1 VSSTLAG
8 NSNINAVVVKTST
21 EESEI
26 VVDGGTANEFELRL
40 DLKNEGSDNL
50 SPAGG
55 ALDNFIFTAEFVKK
69 GSSVSID
76 DFKPASSNNVDAGI
90 NVGQIIRVDVETS
103 LLTIPSNECDAEWQ
117 LCVCVKPAK
126 NVVPPEQVS
135 AYEDTDSTNDV
146 ACMPAACSDGNVVNP
161 GPKTI
166 DIEAF
171 EVTNLNIEPE
181 AATEGGKA
189 TKFDM
194 LLTLR
199 NNGDDDLNH
208 APSNLDNFVFTADLV
223 KKGDTVSVNDFKPA
237 FSNNVDAG
245 VGKFAKK
252 TIDIRTSALTI
263 PKSECETVE
272 YDLCFCVK
280 AAKNVVPPEQVLAYN
295 DPVPSNDVKCVPV
308 RCSGSNIQGDPH
320 IIVYGKSD
328 ANPLCFDILGYT
340 GRQFILLN
348 DTVAGWGIYATS
360 LDDKYFHIV
369 VIETRTSHVTIDTRG
384 VPNTGLTWKNGGEAQ
399 MGDISLAHDSNS
411 KKIRVETGGQD
422 RKVVFVISLEKH
434 SISAKHLD
442 IQVAEHRILDENVGG
457 LLGHAKRNYVGSQS
471 PVQDMAYGAVKIGD
485 RYFGARLAK
494 RGNTKCWL
502 VSPEE
507 ALYPFNS
514 EMFLVPDDE
523 EDMSLSVV

>member
-1 VSSTLAG
+1 MTC
-8 NSNINAVVVKTST
+8 IN
-21 EESEI
+21 
-26 VVDGGTANEFELRL
+26 
-40 DLKNEGSDNL
+40 LKFFL
-50 SPAGG
+50 Q
-55 ALDNFIFTAEFVKK
+55 FVKK
-69 GSSVSID
+69 GASVSID
-76 DFKPASSNNVDAGI
+76 DFKPVSSNNVDAAI
-90 NVGQIIRVDVETS
+90 FVGQTITVDVETS
-103 LLTIPSNECDAEWQ
+103 LLTIPLSDCEGVDWE
-117 LCVCVKPAK
+117 LCVCVKAAK
-126 NVVPPEQVS
+126 NVVPPQQVS
-135 AYEDTDSTNDV
+135 AYEDTDASNDV
-146 ACMPAACSDGNVVNP
+146 ACMPAICSDGNVVNP
-161 GPKTI
+161 PPGPKKI

-171 EVTNLNIEPE
+171 AVTNLNNEPE
-181 AATEGGKA
+181 ASAEGGKS
-189 TKFDM
+189 TIFDM

-199 NNGDDDLNH
+199 NNGDHDLSH
-208 APSNLDNFVFTADLV
+208 APSNLDNFVFSADLV
-223 KKGDTVSVNDFKPA
+223 KEGDTVSVNSFKPA
-237 FSNNVDAG
+237 FSNNVDAAI
-245 VGKFAKK
+245 GKFATK
-252 TIDIRTSALTI
+252 TIDIRTSGLTI
-263 PKSECETVE
+263 PKSDCDKVKYE
-272 YDLCFCVK
+272 LCFCVK
-280 AAKNVVPPEQVLAYN
+280 AAKNVVPPAQVLAYN

-308 RCSGSNIQGDPH
+308 GCSGSNIEGDPH

>member
-1 VSSTLAG
+1 MGQTKRV
-8 NSNINAVVVKTST
+8 NI
-21 EESEI
+21 
-26 VVDGGTANEFELRL
+26 
-40 DLKNEGSDNL
+40 
-50 SPAGG
+50 
-55 ALDNFIFTAEFVKK
+55 
-69 GSSVSID
+69 
-76 DFKPASSNNVDAGI
+76 
-90 NVGQIIRVDVETS
+90 ETS
-103 LLTIPSNECDAEWQ
+103 LLTIPKNECENANWQ

-126 NVVPPEQVS
+126 NVIPPQQVS
-135 AYEDTDSTNDV
+135 AYEDTNPTNDV
-146 ACMPAACSDGNVVNP
+146 TCMDVICSNDDLVNP
-161 GPKTI
+161 TNPPNGNNKAV

-171 EVTNLNIEPE
+171 RLTNINGDPE
-181 AATEGGKA
+181 ASTEGGKS
-189 TKFDM
+189 TQFDM
-194 LLTLR
+194 ILTLR
-199 NNGDDDLNH
+199 NNGPNNLNK
-208 APSNLDNFVFTADLV
+208 ATNGLKNFVFTADV
-223 KKGDTVSVNDFKPA
+223 VRKGDTVSINSFKPA

-245 VGKFAKK
+245 INKFN
-252 TIDIRTSALTI
+252 TREIDIRTSSLTI
-263 PKSECETVE
+263 PKAECENV
-272 YDLCFCVK
+272 DWQLCFCVK
-280 AAKNVVPPEQVLAYN
+280 PAKNVVPPQQVSAYDDTN
-295 DPVPSNDVKCVPV
+295 PANDVICVDV
-308 RCSGSNIQGDPH
+308 SCSGSNIQGDPH

-399 MGDISLAHDSNS
+399 IGDISLIHDSNS

-514 EMFLVPDDE
+514 EMFLVPDDD